1 MKLPVHLKICFGF
14 TVVFASFFLL
24 PLIFE
29 ILKEEPE
36 YFIFPLVSVITKNK
50 VENYLSTGMIILGIY
65 YLIISLIPTI
75 IALEKNRSA
84 FGFFLLSIFV
94 NPIAAI
100 ITALIIKPDKDSN
113 S

>member
-14 TVVFASFFLL
+14 TVVFVSIFLL

-29 ILKEEPE
+29 IIKEEPE
-36 YFIFPLVSVITKNK
+36 YLVSPLVSAIAKNY
-50 VENYLSTGMIILGIY
+50 VENFSSTLMLILGAY

-75 IALEKNRSA
+75 IALEKNRSTL
-84 FGFFLLSIFV
+84 GFFLLSIFV

-100 ITALIIKPDKDSN
+100 ITALIIKSDKDN
-113 S
+113 HT

>member
-14 TVVFASFFLL
+14 TVVFISFFLL

-29 ILKEEPE
+29 IVKEEPM
-36 YFIFPLVSVITKNK
+36 YFAFPLVSAITKNNT
-50 VENYLSTGMIILGIY
+50 ENYWSILMIILGAF

-84 FGFFLLSIFV
+84 LGFFLLSIFV
-94 NPIAAI
+94 NPVAAI
-100 ITALIIKPDKDSN
+100 ITVLIIKPDKDN
-113 S
+113 HF

>member
-1 MKLPVHLKICFGF
+1 MKLPLHLKICFGF
-14 TVVFASFFLL
+14 TVVFVSIFLL

-29 ILKEEPE
+29 IIKEEPE
-36 YFIFPLVSVITKNK
+36 YLAFPLVSVITKNEL
-50 VENYLSTGMIILGIY
+50 ENYWSTLMIILGVH

-75 IALEKNRSA
+75 IALEKNRSG

-100 ITALIIKPDKDSN
+100 ITALIIKPDKTNYS
-113 S
+113 